1 MLLCEDAS
9 TARVFPDSVKTVT
22 QNNITSIA
30 FLIFP
35 GFPMACLTSMI
46 EPLRAA
52 NEIAGIEAFAWTI
65 LSEEGAA
72 VTSSARVVFQA
83 DAGLHD
89 SPAPDHIYLLSSPS
103 SSFNDPDRSFARLR
117 WLERH
122 GAVVGAVSGG
132 VFPLAR
138 SGALDLA
145 RVSVH
150 WCYAAAFAQEFPEIQ
165 ATSEVISIDGR
176 HVTVSGAAAGFD
188 LALHLVADH
197 LGQEVSTEVAC
208 WFQHAIVRG
217 QGVDQKVPTVQS
229 ESTDDM
235 LPEPVRAAIE
245 VFAAQID
252 EPIRVSDVAR
262 HIGLSARQLE
272 RVFRKATGRSP
283 LHYYRAMRMKA
294 ARQLVLYSND
304 TMTSIALAVGYTSAT
319 PMIRNYQDTF
329 GIHPNSDRDKINL
342 FRVRQNASVPVVR

>member
-1 MLLCEDAS
+1 MCRDAS
-9 TARVFPDSVKTVT
+9 MVALFPDSGKSMT
-22 QNNITSIA
+22 QNKITSIA
-30 FLIFP
+30 FLVFP

-52 NEIAGIEAFAWTI
+52 NEIAGTDAFAWTI
-65 LSEEGAA
+65 LSEDGAP
-72 VTSSARVVFQA
+72 VTSSAQVVFQA

-89 SPAPDHIYLLSSPS
+89 SGTPDHIYLLASPAS
-103 SSFNDPDRSFARLR
+103 TFENSGRSNAKLR

-122 GAVVGAVSGG
+122 GAVLGAVSGG

-138 SGALDLA
+138 AGVLDRA

-150 WCYAAAFAQEFPEIQ
+150 WCYAAAFEQEFPQ
-165 ATSEVISIDGR
+165 VSATSEVIAIDGR
-176 HVTVSGAAAGFD
+176 HVTVSGAAAAFD
-188 LALHLVADH
+188 LALHLVSDH
-197 LGQEVSTEVAC
+197 LGQRVSTEVAC

-217 QGVDQKVPTVQS
+217 QGVDQKVPTVQA

-235 LPEPVRAAIE
+235 LPGPVRNAVDI
-245 VFAAQID
+245 FAGHIGT
-252 EPIRVSDVAR
+252 PVRVADVAKE
-262 HIGLSARQLE
+262 IGISARQLE
-272 RVFRKATGRSP
+272 RIFRKATGRSP
-283 LHYYRAMRMKA
+283 LQYYRAMRMNA

-319 PMIRNYQDTF
+319 PMIQNYQVSF
-329 GIHPNSDRDKINL
+329 GTHPNADRDKINL